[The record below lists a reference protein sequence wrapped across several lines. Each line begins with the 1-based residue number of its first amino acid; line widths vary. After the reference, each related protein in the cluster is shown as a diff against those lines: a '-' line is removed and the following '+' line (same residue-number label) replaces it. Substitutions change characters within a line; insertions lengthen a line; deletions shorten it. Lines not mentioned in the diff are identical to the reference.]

1 MRFFFLC
8 YVFLFVS
15 SFQKMTI
22 NDDDY
27 FYKITEELIPII
39 HKTDKILIIQRR
51 ELDQFK
57 KTGGD
62 KYLISSKY
70 IDMFLH
76 KEDPSKQIEIA
87 YDLLRINRGRY
98 DFISMA
104 CNFNLAITLENIS
117 PKLAMQFVSA
127 AIKYDE
133 KLEGKYYLGHLYHI
147 KGRIYYNEKAYASA
161 MHNFNKALL
170 SFRNDHQHNN
180 TIYIASMYNNFGLT
194 YSKLNKIKEA
204 HKETERGIS
213 ILQNKGNLSREEIDF
228 LHIMKGNSGFYLYK
242 LKNYPAAEK
251 LLLEEFEYYKNKES
265 FCSESIVSSQR
276 LFDLYLA
283 THQKEKQNQIIDYLI
298 KTEPKLKNTHSR
310 IVANEVIQEYYVS
323 TNNYTPLKAV
333 SEKLIGLNHSYYD
346 ENKRNVKKISDLLN
360 NQIIRNNKEKDDYKA
375 YQQKRKNLLFIIFIL
390 IVFGVFGIILYNI
403 KKHNKREKEL
413 LKNNGKILE
422 QNNEF
427 QKEKIKNL
435 LQSLNLKID
444 TEKAFL
450 EYLKKNK
457 KINGDNDSEQIL
469 KELFLKVNNLIQ
481 IDRRSYDLI
490 IEGNIENKLFLE
502 KLSVLCPTLTNTE
515 LKFCTYYRM
524 NLSSKEISSLENTT
538 NGTIRVYKT
547 KIKSK
552 LKLNKEDDLSCFLNN
567 I

>member
-1 MRFFFLC
+1 
-8 YVFLFVS
+8 
-15 SFQKMTI
+15 MTI